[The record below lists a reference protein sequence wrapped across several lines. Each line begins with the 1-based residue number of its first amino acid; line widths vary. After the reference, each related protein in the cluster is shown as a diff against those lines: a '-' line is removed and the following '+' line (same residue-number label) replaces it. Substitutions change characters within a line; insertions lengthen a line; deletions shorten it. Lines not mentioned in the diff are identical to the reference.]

1 MNRRWTVFR
10 LLYAKIAF
18 REVLG
23 YLSLAG
29 ASKKTGRWPNVVFFF
44 FFFGVKQEIGPWFG
58 ITVSSVISIGC
69 LYDLL

>member
-44 FFFGVKQEIGPWFG
+44 FFLELNRKLDHG
-58 ITVSSVISIGC
+58 
-69 LYDLL
+69 LA